1 MNYTVRERF
10 DEINGQ
16 INRVGSDAVNYVF
29 CADIHADEY
38 LRKNSNGE
46 LKVFED
52 AAAVENRIEKTISH
66 LKAAVNFAENND
78 NIDFLAIGG
87 DIINSYSI
95 KGKQAVIDT
104 INRTLSPLRNC
115 TKPVIIA
122 FGNHDDNGFQILNPD
137 VPEIRLEWLIS
148 DKDWKEK
155 VLGNYPFAKNCV
167 HDKSYEFSKYF
178 YYDLNR
184 KKTRVIVLDTM
195 DMRKPFDENG
205 TVTEN
210 VNRLPR
216 FWYTNEQLDWLC
228 GQALCA
234 PEDWDYI
241 IISHMGIENDTSC
254 NCKNGEN
261 LRKIFKAFKERGAIS
276 FDYTDLNG
284 GKICVNRDF
293 GNIKSGKIL
302 LYNFGHQHAELVH
315 YSKDIDLWQVAT
327 GCENAWG
334 GCGEPGEDK
343 NLPWMLMTDRTEGTE
358 RETCID
364 VFSVNR
370 SIAYKFNVG
379 PGKDAIM
386 TAENI

>member
-1 MNYTVRERF
+1 MNYTVMERF

-137 VPEIRLEWLIS
+137 VPEI
-148 DKDWKEK
+148 
-155 VLGNYPFAKNCV
+155 V
-167 HDKSYEFSKYF
+167 
-178 YYDLNR
+178 
-184 KKTRVIVLDTM
+184 
-195 DMRKPFDENG
+195 
-205 TVTEN
+205 
-210 VNRLPR
+210 
-216 FWYTNEQLDWLC
+216 
-228 GQALCA
+228 
-234 PEDWDYI
+234 
-241 IISHMGIENDTSC
+241 
-254 NCKNGEN
+254 
-261 LRKIFKAFKERGAIS
+261 
-276 FDYTDLNG
+276 LNG
-284 GKICVNRDF
+284 
-293 GNIKSGKIL
+293 L
-302 LYNFGHQHAELVH
+302 
-315 YSKDIDLWQVAT
+315 
-327 GCENAWG
+327 
-334 GCGEPGEDK
+334 
-343 NLPWMLMTDRTEGTE
+343 
-358 RETCID
+358 
-364 VFSVNR
+364 
-370 SIAYKFNVG
+370 
-379 PGKDAIM
+379 
-386 TAENI
+386 